1 MVRVR
6 VSVLTAGVICSALA
20 AGVALAGSSPSGLRE
35 AAPAGP
41 QPGEPVFVIN
51 GRGWGHGVGMS
62 QWGANGFA
70 QRGMTYERILTHYY
84 RGTNIGEAP
93 VATVRVLL
101 AAAKRSLT
109 ITSATPFRVRDA
121 SGKARALPAGKHV
134 IGPGLQVKPKGA
146 KRKVVLKAPLEFLP
160 GAEPLE
166 LDRPYRG
173 TIRVDVQRG
182 RLRTINR
189 VGLEQY
195 LYGVVPAEV
204 PDDWPAEVLKAQ
216 AVAARTYA
224 LATRKSEGDFDLHD
238 DVRSQVY
245 RGVDEEEVT
254 TNRAVDETA
263 GQILEYRGRIVTT
276 YFHSTSGGRT
286 ASIADVWPGSSP
298 VPYLVSVDDPHDS
311 LSPHH
316 TWGPVVVPAT
326 RLDRV
331 LKAPG
336 RLTDVRLTVNPSARV
351 NLVTGVGSLGE
362 AGVRSADVRRELG
375 LRSTWFRIGVLQL
388 ASPPKPLAYGA
399 AGRLTG
405 IARGVGRPV
414 LEQQTN
420 AGWRTIA
427 TVRPQADGTFA
438 ATVRPIATGQ
448 YRLNTGSA
456 RTAVTRVSVAPRIA
470 LKPVID
476 PMELRGIVRPV
487 LRGAAVEIQ
496 RLNGGGSWQT
506 VGGATIDAQ
515 GEFVAALHAPP
526 GSYRA
531 RVPAPGRGLVAGT
544 SPTLVVAG

>member
-1 MVRVR
+1 
-6 VSVLTAGVICSALA
+6 
-20 AGVALAGSSPSGLRE
+20 
-35 AAPAGP
+35 
-41 QPGEPVFVIN
+41 
-51 GRGWGHGVGMS
+51 MS

-70 QRGMTYERILTHYY
+70 QRGMTYDRILTHYY
-84 RGTNIGEAP
+84 RGTTIGEAP
-93 VATVRVLL
+93 GTMVRVLL
-101 AAAKRSLT
+101 AVGKRSVT
-109 ITSATPFRVRDA
+109 IASTTPFRVRDA
-121 SGKARALPAGKHV
+121 SGKARGMPAGKQV
-134 IGPGLQVKPKGA
+134 IGPGLRVKPTGA

-160 GAEPLE
+160 GTEPLE

-182 RLRTINR
+182 RLRTINH
-189 VGLEQY
+189 VALEQY
-195 LYGVVPAEV
+195 LDGVVPAEV
-204 PDDWPAEVLKAQ
+204 PDDWPFETLKAQ
-216 AVAARTYA
+216 AVAARSYA
-224 LATRKSEGDFDLHD
+224 LATRKVEGDFDMYD
-238 DVRSQVY
+238 DTRSQVY
-245 RGVDEEEVT
+245 LGVDEEEEK
-254 TNRAVDETA
+254 TNQAVDETA
-263 GQILEYRGRIVTT
+263 GEILEYRGRVVTT

-286 ASIADVWPGSSP
+286 AAIADVWPGSRP
-298 VPYLVSVDDPHDS
+298 VPYLVSVEDPHDS

-316 TWGPVVVPAT
+316 TWGPVVVPAA
-326 RLDRV
+326 RLDRA

-336 RLTDVRLTVNPSARV
+336 RLTDVRLTLNPSARV
-351 NLVTGVGSLGE
+351 NVVTGVGSLGE
-362 AGVRSADVRRELG
+362 AGLRAADVRRVLG

-388 ASPPKPLAYGA
+388 ASPSKPLVYGA

-414 LEQQTN
+414 LEQQTA

-427 TVRPQADGTFA
+427 SVKPQADGTFTA
-438 ATVRPIATGQ
+438 SIRPIATGG

-476 PMELRGIVRPV
+476 PMELRGTVRPV

-506 VGGATIDAQ
+506 VGRATVDAQ
-515 GEFVAALHAPP
+515 GEFVAAVHVPP

-531 RVPAPGRGLVAGT
+531 RVPAPGRGLVAGA